1 MNTLEPTKLLSVTKK
16 DELNKQYNEVFKD
29 KPIVNLC
36 DAYECKKLQ
45 YKIINLLFGTK
56 LYHTHRKRV
65 KNTKDK
71 TQIYTF
77 DKHVLDYHKKL
88 YEYRKPHQDIQYESK
103 VSEELKDSM

>member
-1 MNTLEPTKLLSVTKK
+1 M
-16 DELNKQYNEVFKD
+16 
-29 KPIVNLC
+29 C
-36 DAYECKKLQ
+36 DAYECKKFQ

-56 LYHTHRKRV
+56 IYHTYRKRV

-77 DKHVLDYHKKL
+77 DKHVLDYHNKL
-88 YEYRKPHQDIQYESK
+88 YEYRNRHQDKQDGSK